1 MGNMQSKDKINT
13 YLPGDARWVAFGPS
27 PDTWICSDGMEL
39 LAASL
44 SMQTATLM
52 PLLRKAGRGRWPVQI
67 GGKLFVTS
75 SIAPEEGTR
84 IITLEESEPCRTAEL
99 LEEATG
105 ESNFLLCAG
114 DGRIIS
120 LSREAASL
128 FGNPGRLGEIFDSS
142 SSGAIHAAV
151 QRCLQEGSVQEFL
164 VSLTAQEGQK
174 TNYGITIRLLP
185 SPGKLLFCRLQIP
198 SVAVVSGTMDRNS
211 QIRTL
216 LEESFCPSIT
226 IDSDGVMTSMNQEA
240 RSFAA
245 RMWGH
250 DPTGSVF
257 FDYIHPDR
265 REAVV
270 NRHKQRTR
278 GFAVPSRYSIQFTD
292 GTDGTTAGSEV
303 SVVPL
308 LGLSQWVVFLRPLP
322 GPGQP
327 GAEIGPEEGLPPG
340 LLKLLPKETAS
351 PEEILL
357 ELTGYLEAEAC
368 AFIMESR
375 MVTVGD
381 SASLIS
387 SLNRDELAAA
397 PTGFMKNGS
406 FHRRISSGFGVSHL
420 VIHRRDRPGLDPGEE
435 AAVETAS
442 GMLGAYLIR
451 TILAGERKLISVT
464 MDIASAYLRKTES
477 LEGLLFDFARI
488 SAMETAAIY
497 RISDSGDSLKG
508 IAGAGTVGGMPDL
521 PLDALTT
528 ASWACLR
535 GETAFYI
542 DAPENDL
549 RFSRVFPESLS
560 EIAVPFFR
568 GASPEGVILLAS
580 SEREYLAS
588 SKGVFIQL
596 LALLFSY
603 PENPSR
609 DTAGDEAAPGHSPV
623 KDQALENLIHN
634 IAGLESAC
642 SSRAAFLK
650 RDAVSD
656 QGLSAD
662 TEALLQTVS
671 RLGFHGRWALWFL
684 RISMYGGRPDQKWI
698 DPSPL
703 LEKAL
708 DEFRVLEGSQTMKL
722 AFIPPPSDIEV
733 CTDGSFVSMIAHSL
747 LVCILENSSN
757 CCEIELSVDSR
768 GDYWT
773 FTIDS
778 KGDSVPAD
786 CLSTQ
791 RPPDGKNM
799 PFVLGW
805 KLTEELGGTISTF
818 SSQGRSTR
826 MVVRLRTSG

>member
-1 MGNMQSKDKINT
+1 M
-13 YLPGDARWVAFGPS
+13 AFGPS
-27 PDTWICSDGMEL
+27 PDTWICSDGLEL
-39 LAASL
+39 LADSL

-67 GGKLFVTS
+67 GGKLFITS
-75 SIAPEEGTR
+75 SIAPEEDTR
-84 IITLEESEPCRTAEL
+84 IITLEESDPGRTAEL
-99 LEEATG
+99 LEEKTG
-105 ESNFLLCAG
+105 ECNFLLCAG

-164 VSLTAQEGQK
+164 VSRTAPDGQK

-211 QIRTL
+211 LISTL

-226 IDSDGVMTSMNQEA
+226 LDSDGLITSMNRQA
-240 RSFAA
+240 RDLSE
-245 RMWGH
+245 RLWGH
-250 DPTGSVF
+250 DPTGSGF
-257 FDYIHPDR
+257 FNYIRSDR

-270 NRHKQRTR
+270 NRHKQRSK
-278 GFAVPSRYSIQFTD
+278 GFAVPSRYSIQFTE
-292 GTDGTTAGSEV
+292 GTDGTAV
-303 SVVPL
+303 SADVSIVPL
-308 LGLSQWVVFLRPLP
+308 LGYSQWVVFLHILNGSGQTPP
-322 GPGQP
+322 G
-327 GAEIGPEEGLPPG
+327 IGEKDSPPTG
-340 LLKLLPKETAS
+340 LLKLLLKETAT
-351 PEEILL
+351 PEETLL
-357 ELTGYLEAEAC
+357 EITGFLEAEAA
-368 AFIMESR
+368 AFIMESGI
-375 MVTVGD
+375 VTVGD

-387 SLNRDELAAA
+387 SLNRDELAGAHS
-397 PTGFMKNGS
+397 GILNNGS
-406 FHRRISSGFGVSHL
+406 FHQRINSGFGVSHL
-420 VIHRRDRPGLDPGEE
+420 VIYRTGIPGLNPRE
-435 AAVETAS
+435 ETAVRIAS
-442 GMLGAYLIR
+442 RILEEYQIR
-451 TILAGERKLISVT
+451 TILSAERKLISVT
-464 MDIASAYLRKTES
+464 MEIASAYLRKTES

-488 SAMETAAIY
+488 SAMETAAVY
-497 RISDSGDSLKG
+497 RISDNGDSLKG

-521 PLDALTT
+521 PLDALST

-568 GASPEGVILLAS
+568 GAAPEGVILLAS

-596 LALLFSY
+596 LALLFSS
-603 PENPSR
+603 PESPSR
-609 DTAGDEAAPGHSPV
+609 DSTENEAASGQSPV
-623 KDQALENLIHN
+623 KEIALENLIHN
-634 IAGLESAC
+634 ITALESAC
-642 SSRAAFLK
+642 SARAAFLK
-650 RDAVSD
+650 REARMDESLIGSIDTLLEAVNW
-656 QGLSAD
+656 
-662 TEALLQTVS
+662 
-671 RLGFHGRWALWFL
+671 LGFHARWALWFL
-684 RISMYGGRPDQKWI
+684 KVSVYGGKPDQKWI

-703 LEKAL
+703 LEKSL
-708 DEFRVLEGSQTMKL
+708 DEFSIL
-722 AFIPPPSDIEV
+722 AGDKPISLVFVPPPSDIEV
-733 CTDGSFVSMIAHSL
+733 CTDGSFMSMIAHSL
-747 LVCILENSSN
+747 LVCILENSTN
-757 CCEIELSVDSR
+757 CSEIELSVESR

-778 KGDSVPAD
+778 QGDSVPAE

-791 RPPDGKNM
+791 RQPDSRNM

-826 MVVRLRTSG
+826 MVIRLRTSG